1 MEHNIYLID
10 NLGLAS
16 FLAAK
21 GLRVIGTEPAP
32 NKRGIVA
39 FRFSD
44 PENRA
49 GSLIADFYVGGTV
62 VARDFDYQLTRMK
75 SLIWDRT
82 SPEKRPHSGSAVTPN
97 YFSQD
102 GEVRR

>member
-1 MEHNIYLID
+1 MEHNTYLID

-21 GLRVIGTEPAP
+21 GLRLIGTEPAP

-62 VARDFDYQLTRMK
+62 VARDFRLSVDTNEVADLG
-75 SLIWDRT
+75 SDF
-82 SPEKRPHSGSAVTPN
+82 SGEKAAQR
-97 YFSQD
+97 
-102 GEVRR
+102 